1 MIISS
6 YNAVFRFVIS
16 GLFLATAHAIS
27 PTTDSRGPIRAPGIS
42 PAFVATGLH
51 AVNPTFTFA
60 PAPKWTAEW
69 IRVDTAGKQVVA
81 TQFRKQIEI
90 KNVPKTLLAWVS
102 ADRHYRLFV
111 NGHLVARG
119 PADPGED
126 YPGGKSK
133 GDTGLTYADQV
144 DLAPFLQVGKNVIAA
159 EVFEQRLSEWYGS
172 SGHPGFFLQSSLLK
186 SDSSW
191 RGAIADYWEAEK
203 FQAAKEPL
211 GWRLADFKDTTWAPC
226 IAAGDHWPKLLAS
239 VLPNQL
245 EAVYP
250 IKEVVRVV
258 GGIVINDP
266 PFAAGK
272 GVKVTGN
279 GSFALRYDRIQ
290 AGFAGI
296 RVEGGGGAVVTIEM
310 NEANGPGGR
319 RKATMVTGEGSQY
332 FETPFYGSYQV
343 LNVTVQNVTKPFEI
357 RDVRSIHTSLPVTYR
372 GEFSCN
378 DESLNQLWHAC
389 RWQNQICM
397 QDHYLDSPDHQEPI
411 CDPGD
416 YLIESEINY
425 HAFGSTWLTEQDCR
439 KFGALLERNNYI
451 NFHTSYSLLWLQMV
465 MDSHRYTADAALLR
479 ELAPQAHGLIDK
491 FASWIGKNGLICEA
505 PDYMFMDWVT
515 INGVACHHPPAVM
528 GQAYM
533 TAFYYRALADGI
545 TLATMMGDS
554 TRVTR
559 YQQLRTEIRTA
570 FNRELWNE
578 KEGLYR
584 DGKPFQTHV
593 PPSQWLPADTE
604 METFSGQA
612 NSLAVL
618 YDLVPDRERARAVM
632 SKVMAVEP
640 ALNIQPYFMHFV
652 FAALDHCGLFEGHF
666 QKQMARWKINPAT
679 QSFSEMWDKGDFSH
693 AWGGTPLL
701 QMSGRILG
709 ISPREPGFKV
719 VSIRPTLGDLKWAK
733 GTVPTPHGPV
743 KVAWKLA
750 GNRWRLDVAIPNGS
764 RSEITLP
771 LHRFKDPTA
780 TCDGKSVPTDQPV
793 AVGAGTHRLE
803 VTGSEQLPVTVSNE

>member
-1 MIISS
+1 MP
-6 YNAVFRFVIS
+6 
-16 GLFLATAHAIS
+16 IS
-27 PTTDSRGPIRAPGIS
+27 PPTAALQLLVCYSLIATSAALPPTLDSRGPIHAPGIH
-42 PAFVATGLH
+42 PTFVEAGVH
-51 AVNPTFTFA
+51 AQNPTFTLV
-60 PAPKWTAEW
+60 PAPQWTADW
-69 IRVDTAGKQVVA
+69 IWVDAGGQNLVA
-81 TQFRKQIEI
+81 AQFRKPLRLEI
-90 KNVPKTLLAWVS
+90 VPPTLPTWVS
-102 ADRHYRLFV
+102 ADRHYRLYV

-144 DLAPFLQVGKNVIAA
+144 DLAPFLQVGENVIAA

-172 SGHPGFFLQSSLLK
+172 SGHPGFFLQNALVH

-191 RGAIADYWEAEK
+191 HGAVAGYWATQQ

-211 GWRLADFKDTTWAPC
+211 GWRLPDFKETNWTPC

-239 VLPNQL
+239 VLPSQL

-250 IKEVVRVV
+250 IKEVVRVT
-258 GGIVINDP
+258 GGVAVASP

-272 GVKVTGN
+272 GIAVSSN
-279 GSFALRYDRIQ
+279 GSFAVLYDRIQ
-290 AGFAGI
+290 AGYAGL
-296 RVEGGGGAVVTIEM
+296 RVEGGAGATITVEM

-319 RKATMVTGEGSQY
+319 RKATMVTGEGTQY
-332 FETPFYGSYQV
+332 FETPFYGSYLV

-357 RDVRSIHTSLPVTYR
+357 ADVRSIHTSLPVTYR
-372 GEFSCN
+372 GEFSCS
-378 DESLNQLWHAC
+378 DDSLNRLWHAC

-439 KFGALLERNNYI
+439 KFGALLEKNNYI
-451 NFHTSYSLLWLQMV
+451 NFHTSYALLWLQML
-465 MDSHRYTADAALLR
+465 MDSHRYTGNAALLR

-491 FASWIGKNGLICEA
+491 FAGWIGKNGLISEA

-515 INGVACHHPPAVM
+515 INGKECHHPPAVM
-528 GQAYM
+528 GQAYL

-545 TLATMMGDS
+545 TLATLMGDS
-554 TRVTR
+554 SRVAR

-578 KEGLYR
+578 NKGLYR

-593 PPSQWLPADTE
+593 PPSQWLPADQE

-612 NSLAVL
+612 NTLAVL
-618 YDLVPDRERARAVM
+618 YDLVPDSARARAVM
-632 SKVMAVEP
+632 SKVMEEKP

-666 QKQMARWKINPAT
+666 QKQLARWKINPAT
-679 QSFSEMWDKGDFSH
+679 QSFREMWDNGDFSH

-701 QMSGRILG
+701 QMSGRVLG
-709 ISPREPGFKV
+709 ISPQTPGFEV
-719 VSIRPTLGDLKWAK
+719 IAIRPTLGDLKWAK
-733 GTVPTPHGPV
+733 GTIPTPHGPV
-743 KVAWKLA
+743 KVAWNLTKNGWQLE
-750 GNRWRLDVAIPNGS
+750 VTIPNGS
-764 RSEITLP
+764 RSEVTLP
-771 LHRFKDPTA
+771 THRFKNPA
-780 TCDGKSVPTDQPV
+780 ASCDGKSVPTGQAV
-793 AVGAGTHRLE
+793 TVGAGVHHFE
-803 VTGSEQLPVTVSNE
+803 VTGSEQLPVKFQTQ

>member
-1 MIISS
+1 MTISPRS
-6 YNAVFRFVIS
+6 LIFHLLVS
-16 GLFLATAHAIS
+16 CCLLATAQEIT
-27 PTTDSRGPIRAPGIS
+27 PTLDSRGPIHAPGIS
-42 PAFVATGLH
+42 PAFVETGVH
-51 AVNPTFTFA
+51 VASPTFHPV
-60 PAPKWTAEW
+60 PAPKWTADW
-69 IRVDTAGKQVVA
+69 IWIDAGAQKLVA
-81 TQFRKQIEI
+81 AQFRKEVQLQ
-90 KNVPKTLLAWVS
+90 KVPRTLPTWVS
-102 ADRHYRLFV
+102 ADRHYRLYV

-133 GDTGLTYADQV
+133 GETGLTYADQV

-172 SGHPGFFLQSSLLK
+172 SGYPGFFLQSALFH
-186 SDSSW
+186 SDRSW
-191 RGAIADYWEAEK
+191 HGAVASYWEPEK
-203 FQAAKEPL
+203 FQAAKEPA
-211 GWRLADFKDTTWAPC
+211 GWRLADFNETAWAPC
-226 IAAGDHWPKLLAS
+226 ITAGDHWPKLLAS
-239 VLPNQL
+239 ALPNPL

-250 IKEVVRVV
+250 IKEIVRVT
-258 GGIVINDP
+258 GGVIVSNP

-272 GVKVTGN
+272 SIKVTAD
-279 GSFALRYDRIQ
+279 GSFALLYDRVQ
-290 AGFAGI
+290 TGYAGLH
-296 RVEGGGGAVVTIEM
+296 VEGGAGATITVEM

-332 FETPFYGSYQV
+332 FETPFYGSYVV
-343 LNVTVQNVTKPFEI
+343 LNVTIQNVTKPFEI
-357 RDVRSIHTSLPVTYR
+357 VDARSIHTSLPVTYR

-378 DESLNQLWHAC
+378 DDSLNQLWKAS
-389 RWQNQICM
+389 RWQDQICM

-425 HAFGSTWLTEQDCR
+425 YAFGSTWLTEQDCR
-439 KFGALLERNNYI
+439 KFGALLEKNNYI
-451 NFHTSYSLLWLQMV
+451 NFHTSYALIWLQML
-465 MDSHRYTADAALLR
+465 MDSHRYTGSTTLLR

-491 FASWIGKNGLICEA
+491 FTGWIGKNGLISEA

-515 INGVACHHPPAVM
+515 INGTECHHPPAVM
-528 GQAYM
+528 GQAYL

-545 TLATMMGDS
+545 TLATLMND
-554 TRVTR
+554 TARVAK
-559 YQQLRTEIRTA
+559 YQKLRTDIRTA

-593 PPSQWLPADTE
+593 PPSQWLPADKE

-618 YDLVPDRERARAVM
+618 YDLVPDRARAQAIMNKVM
-632 SKVMAVEP
+632 SAEP

-652 FAALDHCGLFEGHF
+652 FGALDHCGLFEGHF
-666 QKQMARWKINPAT
+666 KKQMARWKINPAT
-679 QSFSEMWDKGDFSH
+679 QSFREMWDNGDFSH
-693 AWGGTPLL
+693 AWGGTPLI

-709 ISPREPGFKV
+709 ISPQTPGFKV
-719 VSIRPTLGDLKWAK
+719 VAIRPTLGDLKWAK
-733 GTVPTPHGPV
+733 GTVPTPQGPV
-743 KVAWKLA
+743 KVAWNLTA
-750 GNRWRLDVAIPNGS
+750 NGWHLEVTIPTGS

-771 LHRFKDPTA
+771 THRFKNPSA
-780 TCDGKSVPTDQPV
+780 TCDGKSVPTDKPV
-793 AVGAGTHRLE
+793 MVGTGVHRLE
-803 VTGSEQLPVTVSNE
+803 LTSSERLPVIF

>member
-1 MIISS
+1 MFMQPTYS
-6 YNAVFRFVIS
+6 AVFRMFTAVCFI
-16 GLFLATAHAIS
+16 ATASALP
-27 PTTDSRGPIRAPGIS
+27 PTLDSRGPIRAPGIH
-42 PAFVATGLH
+42 PTFVEAGVH
-51 AVNPTFTFA
+51 AANPTFKHA

-69 IRVDTAGKQVVA
+69 IWADTGGQKVVA
-81 TQFRKQIEI
+81 AQFRKSLQLQKI
-90 KNVPKTLLAWVS
+90 PPTLPTWVS
-102 ADRHYRLFV
+102 ADRHYRLYV

-144 DLAPFLQVGKNVIAA
+144 DLAPFLQVGENVIAA
-159 EVFEQRLSEWYGS
+159 EVFEQRISEWYGS
-172 SGHPGFFLQSSLLK
+172 SGHPGFFLQNALFK
-186 SDSSW
+186 SDRSW
-191 RGAIADYWEAEK
+191 HGTVAGYWEAEK
-203 FQAAKEPL
+203 FLADKEPL
-211 GWRLADFKDTTWAPC
+211 GWRLPDFRETAWLPC

-239 VLPNQL
+239 VLPSPL

-250 IKEVVRVV
+250 IKEIVRAT
-258 GGIVINDP
+258 GGVAVP
-266 PFAAGK
+266 SPAFAAGK
-272 GVKVTGN
+272 GIKVSWN
-279 GSFALRYDRIQ
+279 GSFALVYNRVQ
-290 AGFAGI
+290 AGYAGL
-296 RVEGGGGAVVTIEM
+296 RVEGGAGATITVEM
-310 NEANGPGGR
+310 NETNGPGGR
-319 RKATMVTGEGSQY
+319 RKATMVTGGGTQY
-332 FETPFYGSYQV
+332 FETPFYGSYLV

-357 RDVRSIHTSLPVTYR
+357 IDVRSIHTSLPVTYR
-372 GEFSCN
+372 GEFSCS
-378 DESLNQLWHAC
+378 DESLNQLWYAC

-425 HAFGSTWLTEQDCR
+425 HTFGSPWLTEQDCR
-439 KFGALLERNNYI
+439 KFAALLEKNDYI
-451 NFHTSYSLLWLQMV
+451 NFHTSYSLLWLQML
-465 MDSHRYTADAALLR
+465 MDSHRYTGNAALLK

-491 FASWIGKNGLICEA
+491 FAGWTGKNGLICEA

-515 INGVACHHPPAVM
+515 INGIECHHPPAVM

-545 TLATMMGDS
+545 TLATLMGD
-554 TRVTR
+554 TPRATR
-559 YQQLRTEIRTA
+559 YQQLRTNVRAA

-593 PPSQWLPADTE
+593 KPSQWLPEDKE

-618 YDLVPDRERARAVM
+618 YDLVPDRARAKSVM
-632 SKVMAVEP
+632 NKLMSASPE
-640 ALNIQPYFMHFV
+640 LNIQPYFMHFV
-652 FAALDHCGLFEGHF
+652 FGALDHCGLYEGHF
-666 QKQMARWKINPAT
+666 QKQIARWKISTDT
-679 QSFSEMWDKGDFSH
+679 QSFQEMWNRGDFSH

-709 ISPREPGFKV
+709 ISPQTPGFKV

-733 GTVPTPHGPV
+733 GSIPTPQGPV
-743 KVAWKLA
+743 KVAWKIE
-750 GNRWRLDVAIPNGS
+750 GNGLQLQLEVTIPTGS
-764 RSEITLP
+764 GGEVLLP
-771 LHRFKDPTA
+771 AHRFKNATA
-780 TCDGKSVPTDQPV
+780 TCDGKPIPTDKPTSI
-793 AVGAGTHRLE
+793 GTGDHQFKL
-803 VTGSEQLPVTVSNE
+803 TGTEQIPITP